1 MKNGSKIF
9 CLILIAL
16 LALCTTDAVAK
27 PKQAKVYVFGVS
39 INLTDSVTYITD
51 VQTLDPAYIDTKTGF
66 LYDRSIYS
74 QQLQIWI
81 EYNMKQPNTTCTIFF
96 SKNKSKLESKYVK
109 VRDKIRKDDTTVLK
123 TIDTGKFKFIPQEWS
138 EHERL

>member
-9 CLILIAL
+9 CLIFIAL
-16 LALCTTDAVAK
+16 LTLCTTDAVAK
-27 PKQAKVYVFGVS
+27 PKQTKVYVFGVS
-39 INLTDSVTYITD
+39 INFTDSVTYITD
-51 VQTLDPAYIDTKTGF
+51 VQTIDPAYIETKTGF

-96 SKNKSKLESKYVK
+96 SKSKSKLENKYVK
-109 VRDKIRKDDTTVLK
+109 VRDKIRKDESTVLK
-123 TIDTGKFKFIPQEWS
+123 TIDAGKFKFIPQEWS

>member
-9 CLILIAL
+9 CLILIAV

-39 INLTDSVTYITD
+39 INFTDSVTYITD

>member
-9 CLILIAL
+9 CLIFIAL
-16 LALCTTDAVAK
+16 LTLCTTDAVAK
-27 PKQAKVYVFGVS
+27 PKQTKVYVFGVS
-39 INLTDSVTYITD
+39 INFTDSVTYITD
-51 VQTLDPAYIDTKTGF
+51 IQTIDPAYIETKTGF

-81 EYNMKQPNTTCTIFF
+81 EYNMNQPNTTCTIFF
-96 SKNKSKLESKYVK
+96 SKSKSKLENKYVK
-109 VRDKIRKDDTTVLK
+109 VRDKIRKDESTVLK
-123 TIDTGKFKFIPQEWS
+123 TIDAGKFKFIPQEWS

>member
-1 MKNGSKIF
+1 MKNPRN
-9 CLILIAL
+9 ILTLAIAVL
-16 LALCTTDAVAK
+16 MTLCVTEAEAK

-39 INLTDSVTYITD
+39 INFTDSVTYITD
-51 VQTLDPAYIDTKTGF
+51 VQTLDPAYIGTKTGF

>member
-39 INLTDSVTYITD
+39 INFTDSVTYITD
-51 VQTLDPAYIDTKTGF
+51 VQTIDPAYIDTKTGF

-81 EYNMKQPNTTCTIFF
+81 EYNMKQPNTTCSIFF

-109 VRDKIRKDDTTVLK
+109 VRDKIRKDDSTVLK

>member
-27 PKQAKVYVFGVS
+27 PKQAKIYVFGVS
-39 INLTDSVTYITD
+39 INFTDSVTYITD

>member
-1 MKNGSKIF
+1 MKNRSKIF

-39 INLTDSVTYITD
+39 INFTDSVTYITD

-81 EYNMKQPNTTCTIFF
+81 EYNMKQPNTTCTIF
-96 SKNKSKLESKYVK
+96 
-109 VRDKIRKDDTTVLK
+109 
-123 TIDTGKFKFIPQEWS
+123 
-138 EHERL
+138 

>member
-1 MKNGSKIF
+1 MKHGSKIF
-9 CLILIAL
+9 CLILIAV

-39 INLTDSVTYITD
+39 INFTDSVTYITD

-109 VRDKIRKDDTTVLK
+109 VRDKIRKDDSTVLK

>member
-27 PKQAKVYVFGVS
+27 PKQAKVYVFGIS
-39 INLTDSVTYITD
+39 INFTDSVTYITD
-51 VQTLDPAYIDTKTGF
+51 VQTIDPAYIDTKTGF

-109 VRDKIRKDDTTVLK
+109 VRDKIRKDDSTVLK